1 MKHLSDEDRL
11 KLIEGNPSP
20 EAVEHVK
27 ACAECASE
35 MGAMRQSMERLQSF
49 SWPAPMRRRPA
60 VSAPFFRWAA
70 AAALFL
76 AVGILVG
83 RASGPS
89 AAEIQAQVTQ
99 EVRESLRKELL
110 ASLKSSPQSQAPPRE
125 VLELLTEIR
134 EQQAANYL
142 SLRND
147 LETLASNADA
157 RLQLARRQLMELAAR
172 TQ

>member
-1 MKHLSDEDRL
+1 MKHLTDEDRL
-11 KLIEGNPSP
+11 KVIEGNASP
-20 EAVEHVK
+20 EAAEHVK
-27 ACAECASE
+27 ACMECAGE
-35 MGAMRQSMERLQSF
+35 VRAMRQSMERLHEF
-49 SWPAPMRRRPA
+49 SWPAPMRRRRA
-60 VSAPFFRWAA
+60 VAAPIFRWAA

-89 AAEIQAQVTQ
+89 AAEIKAQVAQ

-110 ASLKSSPQSQAPPRE
+110 ASVKTAPPSQPAPRE